1 MNIKSQNIFYMFIIV
16 DLMLLCFLIPEC
28 QFGFIIFIIF
38 LCILWIYDYFENN
51 EIDKLL
57 KIRLS
62 GNCLEITNKQDV
74 ISIPISDIKSC
85 ESIIYANSHTTFICY
100 RLSFKHK
107 FIIHT
112 DSNKYEFEFPEKIRA
127 YYRSGEHAYAD
138 YDEIFDLIDLNLPN
152 YKYTFI
158 GNIEHIKNDID
169 YYLKFHKR
177 QNIIKRYYLYFSDL
191 PLLSKLR
198 NVLSIIALII
208 AILSLILFPIFSF
221 LIPFLR
227 DHGVFF

>member
-1 MNIKSQNIFYMFIIV
+1 M
-16 DLMLLCFLIPEC
+16 LMCCFLSPEY
-28 QFGFIIFIIF
+28 QIGFIISIIF
-38 LCILWIYDYFENN
+38 LCILWIDNYFENN

-57 KIRLS
+57 QIRLS
-62 GNCLEITNKQDV
+62 SNCLEITNKQDV
-74 ISIPISDIKSC
+74 INIPISDIKSC
-85 ESIIYANSHTTFICY
+85 ESIIYANSHTAKFIHIAKFICY
-100 RLSFKHK
+100 SLSVKHK

-127 YYRSGEHAYAD
+127 YYRSGEPAYAD

-198 NVLSIIALII
+198 NVLCIIALILFI
-208 AILSLILFPIFSF
+208 FVILSQILSF
-221 LIPFLR
+221 LIQFSH